1 MIQKNIDLA
10 WEHQTYK
17 ADLLCEEDL
26 KRLNELVVDIDKN
39 YTGDK
44 KRDLKKNKIKKET
57 PFNLNKE

>member
-1 MIQKNIDLA
+1 
-10 WEHQTYK
+10 
-17 ADLLCEEDL
+17 LLCEEDL